1 MQIIIDIDGTICTEE
16 RQFSRPLAKPL
27 PDAIKSINQL
37 YEHGHTIIL
46 YTARTWAEWEVTNH
60 WLKEQ
65 GVQFHQLF
73 MGKPVGDVWIDDR
86 AIAHD
91 NWQETMDILD
101 RLSQNKK

>member
-1 MQIIIDIDGTICTEE
+1 MQIIIDIDGTICSEE

-27 PDAIKSINQL
+27 EGAIDSINRL

-60 WLKEQ
+60 WLQ
-65 GVQFHQLF
+65 TNGVKFHQLF

-86 AIAHD
+86 AIAHED
-91 NWQETMDILD
+91 WQSTMEILD
-101 RLSQNKK
+101 KISKKKK